1 MLYFPNKRPK
11 REANDL
17 QQLSKRMQH
26 LESYMWIHV
35 VNHVQ
40 TTPGRQNTLASPH
53 HDSTQTPYPCD
64 LNKSETDSRQNV
76 FFFCES
82 PGLFWEVLY
91 GFMQKLTSDA
101 HSNTNFIN
109 A

>member
-40 TTPGRQNTLASPH
+40 TTPGQNTLASH
-53 HDSTQTPYPCD
+53 HDSTLRISTMAQCGCR
-64 LNKSETDSRQNV
+64 LH
-76 FFFCES
+76 S
-82 PGLFWEVLY
+82 PV
-91 GFMQKLTSDA
+91 
-101 HSNTNFIN
+101 I
-109 A
+109 